1 MVFTH
6 NDRSQRRQLMAQ
18 HVARGH
24 TLADTASH
32 FGVTTQT
39 VRSSCLQYDQP
50 TRNEQLRLLA
60 TGSYAALADLLNTEH
75 SLSEIARRRRST
87 RQRVFSVMQQAI
99 KSGIQIK
106 ERS

>member
-6 NDRSQRRQLMAQ
+6 TDRTQRRLLMAQ

-32 FGVTTQT
+32 FGVTPQP
-39 VRSSCLQYDQP
+39 VRSACVQHGQP
-50 TRNEQLRLLA
+50 TRNEQLGTLA
-60 TGSYAALADLLNTEH
+60 TGSYSVLADLLNTKH
-75 SLSEIARRRRST
+75 SLSEVARRRRST
-87 RQRVFSVMQQAI
+87 RQRVFSVMKQAI